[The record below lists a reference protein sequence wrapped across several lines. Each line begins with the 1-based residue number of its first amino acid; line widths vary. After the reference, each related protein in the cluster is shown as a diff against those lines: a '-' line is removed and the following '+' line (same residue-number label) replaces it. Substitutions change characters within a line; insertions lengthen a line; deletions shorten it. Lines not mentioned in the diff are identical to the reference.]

1 MIKKLFNKFIENL
14 NKETEFD
21 ESRRRV
27 VKGVAGLAAL
37 AAISPSLVV
46 DGKQFVDFSSS
57 DFERMCASGVIEN
70 MTFYLDRTTKLEGM
84 NGLTIRNCKFIALEG
99 FEGESMFYLG
109 DCSNCVITDCHL
121 DVGNIANTAMTFGGL
136 PC

>member
-1 MIKKLFNKFIENL
+1 MIKKLFNKFIDNL

-57 DFERMCASGVIEN
+57 DFERMCATGVVEN
-70 MTFYLDRTTKLEGM
+70 MTFYLDRTAKLEGM
-84 NGLTIRNCKFIALEG
+84 DGLTIRNCKFVALEG
-99 FEGESMFYLG
+99 FEGESMLYLDNCSG
-109 DCSNCVITDCHL
+109 CTIMDCYL
-121 DVGNIANTAMTFGGL
+121 DSRNMVNTAMTFGGL
-136 PC
+136 S